1 MKYLVLG
8 ATGLVGSKIIE
19 KLDPKNEVVA
29 ICRRDF
35 DFPSH
40 VQKNIVNFEEDFD
53 LPIVDHLFIC
63 LGFPVELLDLVIMRK
78 SVKKLFKKVDLD
90 LVTQVAK
97 KAKQIGIKNVS
108 VISSVAA
115 SDKSLNY
122 YLKIKGQMENNLREL
137 GFDQLNIIQP
147 SHMLGE
153 REKPIGHDVK
163 LFEDITNITGNFL
176 FGPLAKFKNVEAEKI
191 ATLMIRKS
199 TEGSNGV
206 NFYSRLDI

>member
-29 ICRRDF
+29 FCRRDF

-40 VQKNIVNFEEDFD
+40 VKKNIVNFEEDFD

-176 FGPLAKFKNVEAEKI
+176 FGPLVKFKNVEAEKI

>member
-29 ICRRDF
+29 FCRRDF
-35 DFPSH
+35 DFPSY